1 MVISPRMAFSQS
13 IGNTLAPRKGRI
25 IKGNETM
32 QINHLI
38 SHFDKT
44 YTYGGFSVGL
54 QIFEDEGT
62 SRADIYI
69 IKKGH
74 IFQCNFDY
82 VSSFI
87 GDAYIDLQGG
97 EDGYEELEVIV
108 RESIKDKLTDW
119 LCANGY

>member
-1 MVISPRMAFSQS
+1 
-13 IGNTLAPRKGRI
+13 
-25 IKGNETM
+25 M
-32 QINHLI
+32 QTNHLTA
-38 SHFDKT
+38 HFDKT
-44 YTYGGFSVGL
+44 YTFGGFSVGL
-54 QIFEDEGT
+54 QIDEYECT

-87 GDAYIDLQGG
+87 GDAHIVLEGG
-97 EDGYEELEVIV
+97 EDGYEELEVTV

>member
-1 MVISPRMAFSQS
+1 
-13 IGNTLAPRKGRI
+13 
-25 IKGNETM
+25 M

-62 SRADIYI
+62 SRADIYV
-69 IKKGH
+69 IKKGY
-74 IFQCNFDY
+74 IYQCNFAHIDGF
-82 VSSFI
+82 S
-87 GDAYIDLQGG
+87 GDAHTVLEGG
-97 EDGYEELEVIV
+97 EDGYEELGVTV

-119 LCANGY
+119 LYANGY

>member
-1 MVISPRMAFSQS
+1 
-13 IGNTLAPRKGRI
+13 
-25 IKGNETM
+25 M

-97 EDGYEELEVIV
+97 EDGYEELGVTV